1 MSGMPE
7 RDFMCPLLVQ
17 LGMGTEGIAPEC
29 KKSDGTPKTI
39 PVSMAGLQLYT
50 GEAVNALTFM
60 LNAAAQMVGQSMTIN
75 QLRALN
81 AMRCAVTS
89 LGENT
94 WTFLASAYFFCRQ
107 FGYQNDFVKF
117 LQDTYPDICTCNSD
131 ANIFATYFGGNAK
144 TASIM
149 SACSEA
155 AQRAGIDNGTS

>member
-1 MSGMPE
+1 MTT
-7 RDFMCPLLVQ
+7 RDFMCIALTNF
-17 LGMGTEGIAPEC
+17 GIGTPGVAPEC
-29 KKSDGTPKTI
+29 VGKTV

-60 LNAAAQMVGQSMTIN
+60 LNAAAQMLGSSMTIN

-81 AMRCAVTS
+81 AARCAVTS

-94 WTFLASAYFFCRQ
+94 WTFLASAYFA
-107 FGYQNDFVKF
+107 
-117 LQDTYPDICTCNSD
+117 S
-131 ANIFATYFGGNAK
+131 YFGGNAK

-155 AQRAGIDNGTS
+155 AQKAGISNGSS